1 MVSDE
6 SVTAGG
12 LVSFHRRHKLLL
24 MAHSPVRL
32 RALGRLAAAAHG
44 PHADEVAE
52 RYAAEFAATLDE
64 PVSRGRHVNV
74 LQHMAG
80 YLRDRASIDER
91 RAVADV
97 IAAYAAG
104 HVELRRPVTVIRE
117 YAIAYGIDYLR
128 EQVYFDVHAS

>member
-1 MVSDE
+1 MP
-6 SVTAGG
+6 AAG

-32 RALGRLAAAAHG
+32 RALGRLAAAANG
-44 PHADEVAE
+44 PDAEVIAA
-52 RYAAEFAATLDE
+52 RYAAVFTATLDL

-80 YLRDRASIDER
+80 YLRDRATIEER
-91 RAVADV
+91 RDVAGV

-104 HVELRRPVTVIRE
+104 ETELDRPVAVIRDFVS
-117 YAIAYGIDYLR
+117 AYGIEYLR
-128 EQVYFDVHAS
+128 EQVYFDVYL